1 MNAKEVNLNTYK
13 DREHEYEMLNGQLQK
28 EKDELNRQYKQLQDE
43 FDRKINGILL
53 KQQAVNKLHEIMNRK
68 DPRGRRA
75 RVNQSFQCRL
85 EKEREGFEEV
95 AARIKFRK
103 GEI

>member
-43 FDRKINGILL
+43 FDRKISNNEELEKLHAKLKTESLL

-68 DPRGRRA
+68 DPRETGKGKSKVSNADLRRK
-75 RVNQSFQCRL
+75 R
-85 EKEREGFEEV
+85 
-95 AARIKFRK
+95 RI
-103 GEI
+103 